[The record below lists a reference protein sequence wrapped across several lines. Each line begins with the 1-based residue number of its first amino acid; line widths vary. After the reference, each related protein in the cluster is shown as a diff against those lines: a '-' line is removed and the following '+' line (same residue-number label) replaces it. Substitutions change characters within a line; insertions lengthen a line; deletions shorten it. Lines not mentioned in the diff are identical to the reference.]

1 MPEGDTIFRTA
12 TTLRRWLVERE
23 ISAARTT
30 APVPIELLVGDAVD
44 AVDARAKHL
53 LMRFSSGRVLHTHMQ
68 MSGAWHV
75 YPGGA
80 RWRRPA
86 WRARVVL
93 EAGERV
99 AVCFDAPV
107 VELLAPGG
115 EQLHPALAALGPD
128 VLVEPLDLAAVLARA
143 AQRSPE
149 TEIGEL
155 LLDQRVVGG
164 IGNIYRSEALFLT
177 GVHPRRRA
185 ADVDVGA
192 VVSVAA
198 GLMRAAA
205 GLSARPGL
213 RGSSPAGPY
222 VYRRAGR
229 PCRRCGARIEAG
241 RVGAQARTAYWCPR
255 CQPLGSR
262 VPATPAGGGGGG

>member
-1 MPEGDTIFRTA
+1 VPEGDTIFRTA
-12 TTLRRWLVERE
+12 ATLNGWLADRQ
-23 ISAARTT
+23 ITAARTT
-30 APVPIELLVGDAVD
+30 APVPIELVVGDRVTAVE
-44 AVDARAKHL
+44 ARAKHL
-53 LMRFSSGRVLHTHMQ
+53 VMRFASGRVLHTHMQ
-68 MSGAWHV
+68 MTGSWHV
-75 YPGGA
+75 YAAGA

-115 EQLHPALAALGPD
+115 EAAHPAMAALGPD
-128 VLVEPLDLAAVLARA
+128 VLVEPLDVAGVVARA
-143 AQRSPE
+143 RQRPPE

-164 IGNIYRSEALFLT
+164 IGNIYRSEALFAT

-185 ADVDVGA
+185 SDVDVGA
-192 VVSVAA
+192 VVTAA
-198 GLMRAAA
+198 ASLMRASVEGAA
-205 GLSARPGL
+205 ARRP
-213 RGSSPAGPY
+213 PY

-229 PCRRCGARIEAG
+229 PCRRCGTRIEAA
-241 RVGAQARTAYWCPR
+241 RVGVQARTAYWCPR
-255 CQPLGSR
+255 CQPA
-262 VPATPAGGGGGG
+262 P

>member
-1 MPEGDTIFRTA
+1 
-12 TTLRRWLVERE
+12 
-23 ISAARTT
+23 
-30 APVPIELLVGDAVD
+30 
-44 AVDARAKHL
+44 
-53 LMRFSSGRVLHTHMQ
+53 MRFASGRVLHTHMQ
-68 MSGAWHV
+68 MTGSWHV
-75 YPGGA
+75 YAAGA

-115 EQLHPALAALGPD
+115 ELVHPAIAALGPD
-128 VLVEPLDLAAVLARA
+128 VLVEPLDLAGVVARA
-143 AQRSPE
+143 RERPPG

-185 ADVDVGA
+185 ADVDVAA
-192 VVSVAA
+192 VVSAA
-198 GLMRAAA
+198 ADLMRASA
-205 GLSARPGL
+205 GLAADPARRP
-213 RGSSPAGPY
+213 RY

-229 PCRRCGARIEAG
+229 PCRRCGTRIEAA

-255 CQPLGSR
+255 CQP
-262 VPATPAGGGGGG
+262 A

>member
-12 TTLRRWLVERE
+12 ATLDRWLARRP
-23 ISAARTT
+23 ITAARTT
-30 APVPIELLVGDAVD
+30 APVPIGLLVGDTVTE
-44 AVDARAKHL
+44 VDARAKHL
-53 LMRFSSGRVLHTHMQ
+53 LMRFASGRVLHTHMQ
-68 MSGAWHV
+68 MTGSWHV
-75 YPGGA
+75 YPAGA

-86 WRARVVL
+86 GRARVVL

-115 EQLHPALAALGPD
+115 ELRHPAIAALGPD
-128 VLVEPLDLAAVLARA
+128 VLVEPLDVAGVVARS
-143 AQRSPE
+143 RERPPE

-185 ADVDVGA
+185 SDVDVGA
-192 VVSVAA
+192 VVTAA
-198 GLMRAAA
+198 ANLMRASA
-205 GLSARPGL
+205 GLEAARGT
-213 RGSSPAGPY
+213 RPAHVSTLY

-229 PCRRCGARIEAG
+229 PCRRCGTRIEAA

-255 CQPLGSR
+255 CQP
-262 VPATPAGGGGGG
+262 A